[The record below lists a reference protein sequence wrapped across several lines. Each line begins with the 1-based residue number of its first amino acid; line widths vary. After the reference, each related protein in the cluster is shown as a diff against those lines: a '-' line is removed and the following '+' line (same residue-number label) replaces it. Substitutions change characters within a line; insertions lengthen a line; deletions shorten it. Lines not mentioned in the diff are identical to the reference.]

1 MKEIWRLCLSLFPD
15 VELMLPNERQAVES
29 SFAGASDHQCRVC
42 VSSLNLINK
51 ALEMQRQAKIND
63 KNRRHRNVGFI
74 VNFCLSSS
82 LNRLLNLTFVLVD

>member
-15 VELMLPNERQAVES
+15 VELMLPNERQAMES

-51 ALEMQRQAKIND
+51 ALEMQKQAKIND
-63 KNRRHRNVGFI
+63 KNRRFG
-74 VNFCLSSS
+74 
-82 LNRLLNLTFVLVD
+82 VLFGE